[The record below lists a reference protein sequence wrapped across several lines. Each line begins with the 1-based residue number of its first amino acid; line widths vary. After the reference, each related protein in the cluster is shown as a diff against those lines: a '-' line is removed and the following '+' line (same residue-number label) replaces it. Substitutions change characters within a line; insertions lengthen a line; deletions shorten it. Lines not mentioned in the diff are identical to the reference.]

1 MTKLPRDQR
10 RELLIDQALEIVRT
24 EGADALTL
32 ATLAARAGVSRP
44 VAYEHF
50 TTRPGLLLA
59 AFQRLEDRYVE
70 QLRGALSSPPSNLLA
85 VAEVMSRAY
94 FNCHADLGAEGPAIS
109 AALKGSDEMAAQQR
123 AMVGEYVE
131 IMLKALRPHSRLTDE
146 QLSLRCIGIL
156 GAAEAMA
163 NETQVGKT
171 TLDDAIAALT
181 TMIASAA

>member
-70 QLRGALSSPPSNLLA
+70 QLRSALSSPPSNLLA

-94 FNCHADLGAEGPAIS
+94 FNCHADLGAEGRRSPLRS
-109 AALKGSDEMAAQQR
+109 RAAMRWRHNSELWWVNMWRS
-123 AMVGEYVE
+123 
-131 IMLKALRPHSRLTDE
+131 
-146 QLSLRCIGIL
+146 C
-156 GAAEAMA
+156 
-163 NETQVGKT
+163 
-171 TLDDAIAALT
+171 
-181 TMIASAA
+181 